1 MFLFQIFFE
10 KLYIDRFV
18 LFCYISGAAPR
29 VKKEKVEEAGWCFLF
44 GIL

>member
-1 MFLFQIFFE
+1 MK

-18 LFCYISGAAPR
+18 LFCHISGALLR
-29 VKKEKVEEAGWCFLF
+29 VKQEKVEEAGWCFLF